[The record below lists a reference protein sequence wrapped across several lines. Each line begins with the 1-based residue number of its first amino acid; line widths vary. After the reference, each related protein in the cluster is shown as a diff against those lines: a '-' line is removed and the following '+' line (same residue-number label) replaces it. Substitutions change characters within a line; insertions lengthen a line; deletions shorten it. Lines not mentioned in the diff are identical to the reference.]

1 MTIRILLVDDHT
13 LVRAGFRSL
22 LEGVNDLQI
31 VAEANNGYDAI
42 EQVRKYHPDLVLM
55 DIAMPG
61 INGLETTE
69 RIRREFPNVRVVLLS
84 MYTNE
89 EYVLQAVRIGA
100 AGYVVKDADA
110 SEFELAI
117 RSVAAGGAYLSPAV
131 SRHVMNGYAR
141 TITGDEEAN
150 GTQLSPRQREV
161 LRLIAS
167 GYTTKEIATQL
178 GITLKTVDAHRSQ
191 LMRELNIHNVAGLVR
206 YAVRTGLINPN
217 E

>member
-1 MTIRILLVDDHT
+1 MTIRIILVDDHT

-22 LEGVNDLQI
+22 LEALEDVKI

-42 EQVRKYHPDLVLM
+42 ELVRQYHPDVVLM

-69 RIRREFPNVRVVLLS
+69 RIRREFQDIRIILLS

-100 AGYVVKDADA
+100 AGYIVKDADS

-117 RSVAAGGAYLSPAV
+117 RSVASGGAYLSPSI

-141 TITGDEEAN
+141 N
-150 GTQLSPRQREV
+150 SQGTEDAGAQLSPRQREV
-161 LRLIAS
+161 LRLIAI
-167 GYTTKEIATQL
+167 GYTTKEIAVQL

-191 LMRELNIHNVAGLVR
+191 LMRELDIHNVAGLVR
-206 YAVRTGLINPN
+206 YAIRMGLITPN